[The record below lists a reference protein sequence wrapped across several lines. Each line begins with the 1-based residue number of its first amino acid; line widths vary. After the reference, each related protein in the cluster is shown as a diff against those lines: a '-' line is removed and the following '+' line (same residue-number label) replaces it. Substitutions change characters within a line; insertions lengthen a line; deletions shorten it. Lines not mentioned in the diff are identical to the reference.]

1 MSEQKLTAEQE
12 KLAKYT
18 GFSIG
23 AKWAR
28 LNPTFKQTVENANKM
43 TSWVVRNCKDGMTM
57 ENLDL
62 AFKALKDELDNT
74 PQPPPPPIKP
84 EKKETFPWSTPE
96 SVTLTKQAVGKAD
109 AKTFLEWRKHPAFK
123 EQLIAIGIKP
133 W

>member
-1 MSEQKLTAEQE
+1 MSEKQLTPEQE

-23 AKWAR
+23 ANWAR
-28 LNPTFKQTVENANKM
+28 LNPTFKQTVENAKKM
-43 TSWVVRNCKDGMTM
+43 TDWVVRNCKDGMTM

-74 PQPPPPPIKP
+74 PQPPPPPIKS
-84 EKKETFPWSTPE
+84 EKKEIFPWSDAE
-96 SVTLTKQAVGKAD
+96 SINLTKKQIGKAD
-109 AKTFLEWRKHPAFK
+109 AKTFLEWRKHKAFA
-123 EQLIAIGIKP
+123 EQAKAIGVQP

>member
-23 AKWAR
+23 ARWAR

-84 EKKETFPWSTPE
+84 EKKETFPWSDAE
-96 SVTLTKQAVGKAD
+96 SVALTKKQIGKAD
-109 AKTFLEWRKHPAFK
+109 ARTFLEWRKHKAFA
-123 EQLIAIGIKP
+123 EQAKAIGVQP

>member
-1 MSEQKLTAEQE
+1 MSEKQLTPEQE

-28 LNPTFKQTVENANKM
+28 LNPTFKQTVENAKKM
-43 TSWVVRNCKDGMTM
+43 TDWVVRNCKDGMTM

-84 EKKETFPWSTPE
+84 EKKEIFPWSDAE
-96 SVTLTKQAVGKAD
+96 SITLTKKQIGKAD
-109 AKTFLEWRKHPAFK
+109 AKTFLEWRKHKAFA
-123 EQLIAIGIKP
+123 EQAKAIGVQP